1 MTENAFLVRRYTSGT
16 AATVVRVV
24 PAHGAVQGA
33 QVQNTIGWIVAP
45 GRVTKMTNRHRSSQI
60 Q

>member
-24 PAHGAVQGA
+24 PAHGAVQ
-33 QVQNTIGWIVAP
+33 V
-45 GRVTKMTNRHRSSQI
+45 
-60 Q
+60 